1 MYTQLVK
8 SILVPL
14 GLTTA
19 VSATEAA
26 IKKKKKK
33 KWIRYDFINNFNRG
47 S

>member
-26 IKKKKKK
+26 IKKKKK
-33 KWIRYDFINNFNRG
+33 WIRYDFINNFNRG